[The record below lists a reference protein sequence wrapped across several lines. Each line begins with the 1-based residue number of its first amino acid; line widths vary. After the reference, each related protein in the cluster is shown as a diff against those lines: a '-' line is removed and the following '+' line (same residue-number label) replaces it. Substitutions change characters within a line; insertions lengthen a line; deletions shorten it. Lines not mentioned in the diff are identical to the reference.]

1 MDENNE
7 GAKKCEVDHKE
18 GLPGAFATILSC
30 ERDRRVRRT
39 YNDRPM
45 SQLLQD
51 PTLKP
56 LSLPQLYKACVL
68 KELPFKSTRQLEPLA
83 EIVGQNRAQ
92 EAVRFALAM
101 PHGGYNVYAVGR
113 NGLGKRT
120 MMLRYLE
127 HHLDTKQQSHDWCYV
142 ADFEEP
148 RVPKLLQLPAGKGVR
163 LKQDMEKLMSR
174 LVKVIPQTFDS
185 DSFLERSEQL
195 KEEYGKKQEDELE
208 KVAAQA
214 RRKKVSLNITTPGG
228 YRLVAMKGDKPHTAE
243 TFKALTDAQRDKY
256 EDSINKLEKKLRQ
269 ALRKLADWEQE
280 YADKQQALNKETLEG
295 ISSHQIDA
303 LIESYKNLP
312 DVVGYFEAVRADLVE
327 NLEIFL
333 DDNEEQ
339 AAIAYASLDKKM
351 PRRYLVNVLVHQKT
365 NEVPMVVEDNPTYHN
380 LFGYVE
386 NVTYKGTVFT
396 DFSLIRAGS
405 LHRAN
410 GGYLLMDAIKMLE
423 QPFVWDGL
431 KRALRARSI
440 QINSLER
447 ELTLSGTISIEP
459 QGVPLDVKLVLFGD
473 RETWMLLQDY
483 DPEFAE
489 LFRVTADFENEMYRS
504 EDSQVMYAKF
514 IASVVKE
521 KSLLHCSN
529 KAVARVIEYSARM
542 AEHQDRLSLHAANI
556 ANLLRESDY
565 WARQAGAKLIQ
576 DIHVERALESAKYR
590 SSRIRDQFY
599 DSIRDGSTLVSTQ
612 GSVVGQVNA
621 LSVLSTG
628 GFEFGLSNRV
638 TATCYYGDGGIMD
651 IERDV
656 KLGGNIHSKGVMI
669 LSSWLASHFAV
680 NDPMHLSASLTF
692 EQNYGEVDG
701 DSASLAELCAL
712 ISSISG
718 IPVRQEL
725 AITGSVNQFGE
736 VQPIGGVNEK
746 VEGFF
751 ATCQLK
757 GGLTGTQGAI
767 VPANNVQNLM
777 LDSEVVQAVRESR
790 FSVYAVSSVEEA
802 VTLLLGKPAGK
813 ADSKGN
819 YPKQSVFG
827 IIQQRLE
834 KMREHER
841 QEHAKDDQKDPSIH

>member
-1 MDENNE
+1 
-7 GAKKCEVDHKE
+7 
-18 GLPGAFATILSC
+18 
-30 ERDRRVRRT
+30 
-39 YNDRPM
+39 
-45 SQLLQD
+45 
-51 PTLKP
+51 LKS
-56 LSLPQLYKACVL
+56 LSLNQLYKACVL
-68 KELPFKSTRQLEPLA
+68 KDLPFKTTRQLEPLA

-92 EAVRFALAM
+92 AAVRFALAM

-127 HHLDTKQQSHDWCYV
+127 HHVDTENQSHDWCYV
-142 ADFEEP
+142 ANFEEP
-148 RVPKLLQLPAGKGVR
+148 RIPRVLQLPAGKGTE
-163 LKQDMEKLMSR
+163 LKQDMEKLMGR
-174 LVKVIPQTFDS
+174 LMKMIPQTFDS
-185 DSFLERSEQL
+185 DSFLERAEQL
-195 KEEYGKKQEDELE
+195 KNGYAKKQEDELE

-214 RRKKVSLNITTPGG
+214 KRKKVSLNITTPGG
-228 YRLVAMKGDKPHTAE
+228 YRLVAMNGEEPHTAE
-243 TFKALTDAQRDKY
+243 SFQALTEAQRDKF
-256 EDSINKLEKKLRQ
+256 ENDINKLEKKLRQ

-280 YADKQQALNKETLEG
+280 YAESQQALNEETLES
-295 ISSHQIDA
+295 ISGHQIDE
-303 LIESYKNLP
+303 LIEKYRDMP
-312 DVVGYFEAVRADLVE
+312 EVVSYFEEVRKDLSE
-327 NLEIFL
+327 SLEIFL
-333 DDNEEQ
+333 EDNEEQ

-365 NEVPMVVEDNPTYHN
+365 DEVPVVVEDNPTYHN

-386 NVTYKGTVFT
+386 SVTFKGSVFT
-396 DFSLIRAGS
+396 DFSLIRPGS
-405 LHRAN
+405 IHRAN
-410 GGYLLMDAIKMLE
+410 GGYLLMDAIKVLE

-431 KRALRARSI
+431 KRALRSKSI

-447 ELTLSGTISIEP
+447 ELTLSGTISLEP
-459 QGVPLDVKLVLFGD
+459 EAIPLDVKIVLFGD
-473 RETWMLLQDY
+473 RETWMLLQEY

-489 LFRVTADFENEMYRS
+489 LFRVTADFENEMMRTD
-504 EDSQVMYAKF
+504 ESQLLYAKF
-514 IASVVKE
+514 IASLVNE
-521 KSLLHCSN
+521 KKLLHCSN
-529 KAVARVIEYSARM
+529 KAVARVIEHSSRM
-542 AEHQDRLSLHAANI
+542 AEHQDRLSLHAADI

-576 DIHVERALESAKYR
+576 NSHVDQALESAQYR

-599 DSIRDGSTLVSTQ
+599 DSIRDGTTLVSTA
-612 GSVVGQVNA
+612 GTCVGQVNA

-628 GFEFGLSNRV
+628 GFEFGLSNRI
-638 TATCYYGDGGIMD
+638 TATCYYGDGGVMD

-669 LSSWLASHFAV
+669 LSSWLSAHFAV
-680 NDPMHLSASLTF
+680 TDPMHLSASLTF

-712 ISSISG
+712 VSALSG
-718 IPVRQEL
+718 LPVRQDL

-751 ATCQLK
+751 STCRLT
-757 GGLTGTQGAI
+757 GELTGTQGVI
-767 VPANNVQNLM
+767 VPSTNVQNLM
-777 LDSEVVQAVRESR
+777 LEQEVVQAVRNGR
-790 FSVYAVSSVEEA
+790 FAVHAVSRAEEA
-802 VTLLLGKPAGK
+802 ITLLLGKPAGK
-813 ADSKGN
+813 ADDKGR

-841 QEHAKDDQKDPSIH
+841 QEHARDDHKDPSIH

>member
-1 MDENNE
+1 M
-7 GAKKCEVDHKE
+7 KS
-18 GLPGAFATILSC
+18 LS
-30 ERDRRVRRT
+30 V
-39 YNDRPM
+39 
-45 SQLLQD
+45 S
-51 PTLKP
+51 
-56 LSLPQLYKACVL
+56 QLYKACVL
-68 KELPFKSTRQLEPLA
+68 KQLPFKSTRQLEPLA

-101 PHGGYNVYAVGR
+101 PHDGYNVYAVGR

-127 HHLDTKQQSHDWCYV
+127 HHVDIEQQTHDWCYV
-142 ADFEEP
+142 ANFEES
-148 RVPKLLQLPAGKGVR
+148 RVPRLLKLPAGKGMH
-163 LKQDMEKLMSR
+163 LKQDMEKLMGR
-174 LVKVIPQTFDS
+174 LVKLIPQAFDS
-185 DSFLERSEQL
+185 ERFLERAEQL

-228 YRLVAMKGDKPHTAE
+228 YRLIAMNGDKAHTAE
-243 TFKALTDAQRDKY
+243 TFRALTDAQREKF
-256 EDSINKLEKKLRQ
+256 EDSINKLEKKLRK
-269 ALRKLADWEQE
+269 AVRKLADWEQE
-280 YADKQQALNKETLEG
+280 YVDKQQALNKETLEE
-295 ISSHQIDA
+295 ISGHQIDE
-303 LIESYKNLP
+303 LVERYRELP
-312 DVVGYFEAVRADLVE
+312 DVVAHFKAVRADLVE
-327 NLEIFL
+327 NLDIFL

-351 PRRYLVNVLVHQKT
+351 PRRYLVNLVVHQKT

-386 NVTYKGTVFT
+386 NVTYKGTIFT

-410 GGYLLMDAIKMLE
+410 GGYLLMDAIKVLE

-431 KRALRARSI
+431 KRALRSRTV

-447 ELTLSGTISIEP
+447 ELTLSSTVSIEP
-459 QGVPLDVKLVLFGD
+459 EGVPLDVKLVLFGD

-504 EDSQVMYAKF
+504 EESQVMYAKF

-521 KSLLHCSN
+521 KKLLHCNN
-529 KAVARVIEYSARM
+529 KAVARIIEHSARI

-556 ANLLRESDY
+556 ANLLRESDF
-565 WARQAGAKLIQ
+565 WARQAGARLIQ
-576 DIHVERALESAKYR
+576 HVHVERALESAKYR

-612 GSVVGQVNA
+612 GAVIGQVNA

-638 TATCYYGDGGIMD
+638 TATCYYGDGDIID

-669 LSSWLASHFAV
+669 LSAWLSSHFAV
-680 NDPMHLSASLTF
+680 TDPMQLSASLTF

-712 ISSISG
+712 ISSLASV
-718 IPVRQEL
+718 PVRQDL

-757 GGLTGTQGAI
+757 GGLDGNQGVI

-777 LDSEVVQAVRESR
+777 LDSEVVKAVREKR
-790 FSVYAVSSVEEA
+790 FTVYSVSNVEEA
-802 VTLLLGKPAGK
+802 VTLLLGRPAGK
-813 ADSKGN
+813 ADRKGN
-819 YPKQSVFG
+819 YPKESVFG
-827 IIQQRLE
+827 NIQQRLE
-834 KMREHER
+834 EMREHER
-841 QEHAKDDQKDPSIH
+841 EEHARDDQKDPSIH